1 MGPQKMLSYAVV
13 VTICKYDLPSENG
26 CSWLP
31 CFMSM
36 RGISHSSAQ
45 MAGLQVKGLR
55 CLQLLFDTEP
65 DPIFFLGANMR
76 PMRPRSQPCKLGDQR
91 LEMERHCFFK
101 NTRLTPMSV
110 SQIAGFL
117 PGQKED

>member
-1 MGPQKMLSYAVV
+1 MPISKRASQALPALTMGPQKMLSYAVV
-13 VTICKYDLPSENG
+13 VNICKYDLPSENG

-76 PMRPRSQPCKLGDQR
+76 PSDASPYSWVTNIPG
-91 LEMERHCFFK
+91 
-101 NTRLTPMSV
+101 NGTPAVFSKTH
-110 SQIAGFL
+110 G
-117 PGQKED
+117 